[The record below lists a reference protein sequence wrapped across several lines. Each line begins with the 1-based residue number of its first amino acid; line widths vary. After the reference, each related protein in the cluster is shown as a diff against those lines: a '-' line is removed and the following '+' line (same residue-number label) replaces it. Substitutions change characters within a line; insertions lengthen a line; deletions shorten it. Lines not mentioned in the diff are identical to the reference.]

1 MMMDITKEIEDRYDE
16 MVAIRRHMHMNPE
29 ISFQEENTKQY
40 IFDQI
45 EDLGF
50 DIRRDVGGNG
60 IVAKL
65 HVDDNFKTIG
75 LRADFDAL
83 PIQDEKDVPYQSQ
96 VAGAMHA
103 CGHDAHTAML
113 ITTAR
118 ILSEHRDELPVNVVF
133 IHQHAEE
140 MLPGGARSMVEDGA
154 LDGVDYV
161 FGQHVS
167 SNYPVG
173 TLSYTYDYAYASA
186 DSFMIKVQGQGGHGA
201 EPHEAVDPVV
211 AAASLIQQLQSI
223 VSRTVDPLKSAVVT
237 VATFNSGTVF
247 NVIPDTAEIHGT
259 VRTFEREVKEKVQNR
274 IEGIARGVESSF
286 DVQCTVEYNDGY
298 PALLNDNTHVDH
310 VVRVMQDAEYVKV
323 IEENQPSMGGED
335 FAYFLQHKPGAY
347 VYTGVGNSELNAD
360 YPHHHPKF
368 DIDESGMKAG
378 VETLIKTVLGF
389 KDE

>member
-1 MMMDITKEIEDRYDE
+1 MMDIIREIESHYED
-16 MVAIRRHMHMNPE
+16 MVTIRRHMHMHPE
-29 ISFQEENTKQY
+29 VSFHEENTKQY

-45 EDLGF
+45 KGLGF

-60 IVAKL
+60 IVARL
-65 HVDDNFKTIG
+65 QVDDSYKTIG

-83 PIQDEKDVPYQSQ
+83 PIQDEKDVPYKSQ
-96 VAGAMHA
+96 TDGAMHA

-113 ITTAR
+113 ITAAR
-118 ILSEHRDELPVNVVF
+118 VLSAHKNELPVNVVF

-140 MLPGGARSMVEDGA
+140 SFPGGARSMVDDGA

-186 DSFMIKVQGQGGHGA
+186 DAFTIKVQGQGGHGA

-211 AAASLIQQLQSI
+211 ATASLIQQLQSI

-237 VATFNSGTVF
+237 VGTFNSGTVF
-247 NVIPDTAEIHGT
+247 NVIPDTAEIRGT

-274 IEGIARGVESSF
+274 IEGIARGIESSF
-286 DVQCTVEYNDGY
+286 DVQCTVEYTDGY
-298 PALLNDNTHVDH
+298 PALQNDNAQVEH
-310 VVRVMQDAEYVKV
+310 VVSTVKDAGYIKV
-323 IEENQPSMGGED
+323 AEENLPSMGGED
-335 FAYFLQHKPGAY
+335 FAYFLQNKPGAF
-347 VYTGVGNSELNAD
+347 VYTGVRNNDIKAG

-368 DIDESGMKAG
+368 DIDETGMKAG
-378 VETLIKTVLGF
+378 LETLIRIVLGF
-389 KDE
+389 EDE

>member
-1 MMMDITKEIEDRYDE
+1 MMDITREIESRYED

-29 ISFQEENTKQY
+29 VSFQEENTKQY

-45 EDLGF
+45 KDFGF

-60 IVAKL
+60 IVARL
-65 HVDDNFKTIG
+65 HVDDSFKTIG

-83 PIQDEKDVPYQSQ
+83 PIHDEKDVPYKSQ
-96 VAGAMHA
+96 VEGAMHA

-113 ITTAR
+113 ITAAR
-118 ILSEHRDELPVNVVF
+118 ILSEHKDQLPVNVVF

-140 MLPGGARSMVEDGA
+140 VLPGGAKSMVEAGA

-186 DSFMIKVQGQGGHGA
+186 DSFTIKVQGQGGHGA

-211 AAASLIQQLQSI
+211 ATASLIQQLQSI
-223 VSRTVDPLKSAVVT
+223 VSRTTDPLKSAVVT
-237 VATFNSGTVF
+237 VGTFNSGTVF
-247 NVIPDTAEIHGT
+247 NVIPDTAEIRGT
-259 VRTFEREVKEKVQNR
+259 VRTFEREVKEKVQHR
-274 IEGIARGVESSF
+274 IEGIARGIESSF
-286 DVQCTVEYNDGY
+286 DVQCTVEYADGY
-298 PALLNDNTHVDH
+298 PALLNDNDHVDH
-310 VVRVMQDAEYVKV
+310 VVDVMKDAEYVK
-323 IEENQPSMGGED
+323 ITEENLPSMGGED
-335 FAYFLQHKPGAY
+335 FAYFLQNKPGAY
-347 VYTGVGNSELNAD
+347 VYTGVRNSGIKAD

-368 DIDESGMKAG
+368 DIDETGMKAG
-378 VETLIKTVLGF
+378 VETLLKIVLGF
-389 KDE
+389 KDK